1 MCLWK
6 KSETHTMPIQQQ
18 QKQQQILKNKKL
30 QLEIIFVTPVFL
42 ESA

>member
-1 MCLWK
+1 
-6 KSETHTMPIQQQ
+6 MPIKQQQ